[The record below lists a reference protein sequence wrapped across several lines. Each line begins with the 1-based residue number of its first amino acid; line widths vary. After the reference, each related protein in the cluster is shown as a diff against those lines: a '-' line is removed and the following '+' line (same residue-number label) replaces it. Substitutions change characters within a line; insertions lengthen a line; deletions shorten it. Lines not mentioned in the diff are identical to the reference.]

1 MSIEF
6 NHAKKWAMSNPIVS
20 FDEEADQLVGAGS
33 YERTDERTDERAASR
48 AGHYE
53 RGFTTTSCQVT
64 LRYRAAGWSTDRK
77 KPP

>member
-1 MSIEF
+1 
-6 NHAKKWAMSNPIVS
+6 MSNPIVS
-20 FDEEADQLVGAGS
+20 FDEEADQLVGAGP
-33 YERTDERTDERAASR
+33 YERTDERAASR